1 MCDDEC
7 SEFLY
12 TESNGYAYHI
22 CVLDEDEKCPNID
35 PCGLE
40 KNRVMHERVDEKENQ
55 NPTQHQH
62 QDWPQDPELEM
73 KA

>member
-7 SEFLY
+7 PQFFY
-12 TESNGYAYHI
+12 IKSNGYAYHI

-40 KNRVMHERVDEKENQ
+40 KNRVMHEK
-55 NPTQHQH
+55 
-62 QDWPQDPELEM
+62 LEED
-73 KA
+73 